1 MVSTSLERLPSRSKR
16 RRVAAACDDDAAACP
31 VYIHDI
37 LSGEL
42 LKEVAT
48 YLTPPS
54 RILFAIAITRPN
66 NTISPYEA
74 IMARSRRST
83 KNQKSSSIAGTDWAT
98 LDFSL
103 IEKDL
108 AATLTDNDIR
118 DVLLHIDAANKVK
131 RLFLTN
137 CTNISG
143 IGLRPLRGCTSI
155 EQIDLSLVG
164 KHCNPQI
171 IPEPP
176 LSCDIVLPILESII
190 SNETLCRLKYL
201 NFPKGWRL
209 RAYNTAKSGSSKPD
223 GSSKETET
231 SIFQAFLARYDQ
243 MLQNRGSPKNHSGMD
258 LEIGLFGRHNCYGT
272 QYNICHQCTKLFRND
287 CPVGNDNAE
296 HYFCS
301 ACEREYCENCVMTT
315 GCGICSFG
323 FCVGTCITHNCAS
336 PNCDQKIC
344 DECKQYF
351 CDKCNRTWCKECC
364 SRTCLDCEWCTKR
377 YCHECSENDEMNGV
391 LRCDEY
397 DCVNVAC
404 SSCLLEKLQ
413 EGELDCI
420 KCIRKATP
428 LIQQLKDENKELK
441 DENEALC
448 QRIQNLEESKQS
460 LEILMQNRMGI
471 SSRV

>member
-1 MVSTSLERLPSRSKR
+1 MVSTSLERLPSRNKR
-16 RRVAAACDDDAAACP
+16 RRVAATACGDDAAACP

-83 KNQKSSSIAGTDWAT
+83 KNQRSSSSIAGTDWAT
-98 LDFSL
+98 LDFGL

-108 AATLTDNDIR
+108 AAKLTDDDIR

-143 IGLRPLRGCTSI
+143 IGLRPLSGSRSI
-155 EQIDLSLVG
+155 EQIDLSLVT
-164 KHCNPQI
+164 KHQSPNLSPV
-171 IPEPP
+171 PP
-176 LSCDIVLPILESII
+176 ISCDIVLPILDSIL
-190 SNETLCRLKYL
+190 SNETMCRLKYL
-201 NFPKGWRL
+201 NFPSEWRE
-209 RAYNTAKSGSSKPD
+209 RACTAPFG
-223 GSSKETET
+223 TET
-231 SIFQAFLARYDQ
+231 VFQAFLARYNE
-243 MLQNRGSPKNHSGMD
+243 MLQNGNGPISCLKCDANHSRID
-258 LEIGLFGRHNCYGT
+258 LVNSFFSRTFGT
-272 QYNICHQCTKLFRND
+272 QLNICHECLNHFCHD
-287 CPVGNDNAE
+287 CPVGDDNAR
-296 HYFCS
+296 HHFCS
-301 ACEREYCENCVMTT
+301 ACEREYCENCVTTSRCGGTDCGYRFCIGSCMTY
-315 GCGICSFG
+315 S
-323 FCVGTCITHNCAS
+323 CAS
-336 PNCDQKIC
+336 PNCDEKLCNECKKYCCDKCYKTWC
-344 DECKQYF
+344 DEC
-351 CDKCNRTWCKECC
+351 C
-364 SRTCLDCEWCTKR
+364 SLTCLDCEWCTKR
-377 YCHECSENDEMNGV
+377 YCHECSENDQMNGV

-460 LEILMQNRMGI
+460 LEMVMYNRMGI
-471 SSRV
+471 SSRDIG